1 MNTAN
6 RPRRVWIAESNLPVR
21 QTLRIFLEE
30 RLSCLVVGE
39 SETVDNLIEQIG
51 SANPDLLLIAWD
63 LLRWSSGCLIGD
75 LRRQC
80 PHMKV
85 VCLGSRPGT
94 AARAMA
100 AGADAFA
107 SKADHPLRLK
117 AVIEA
122 ALS

>member
-6 RPRRVWIAESNLPVR
+6 RPRRVWIAESNLQVR

-39 SETVDNLIEQIG
+39 SETVDDLIEQIG
-51 SANPDLLLIAWD
+51 STSPDLLLIAWE
-63 LLRWSSGCLIGD
+63 LLNSGSGCLLD
-75 LRRQC
+75 ELHMQFLQ
-80 PHMKV
+80 MKV
-85 VCLGSRPGT
+85 ICLGSRPGT
-94 AARAMA
+94 AAQAIA

-122 ALS
+122 ALA